1 MTMYQ
6 NQSQQVVKVRSPNY
20 GANTCK
26 LKELFLTINWITWGA
41 SYKQLFFLISLERTA
56 TSVRMEAL
64 GVAMA
69 AGQAEGIGVWDI
81 YKEPQT
87 PVSHDVFLPTTTHEG
102 KIVQDAA

>member
-1 MTMYQ
+1 MEPTLVNRQ
-6 NQSQQVVKVRSPNY
+6 
-20 GANTCK
+20 
-26 LKELFLTINWITWGA
+26 LFLTINRITWGT
-41 SYKQLFFLISLERTA
+41 SYKHIFFISLERTS

-81 YKEPQT
+81 YKEPRT

-102 KIVQDAA
+102 KIVQDDA